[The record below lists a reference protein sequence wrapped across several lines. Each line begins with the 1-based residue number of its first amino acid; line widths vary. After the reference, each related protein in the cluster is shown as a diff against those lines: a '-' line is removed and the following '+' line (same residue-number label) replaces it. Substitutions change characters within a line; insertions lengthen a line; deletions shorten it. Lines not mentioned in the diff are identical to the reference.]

1 MNAQSLGRGTGSRML
16 ASGKDFA
23 LLAAIVPGLANP
35 LLVQVYR
42 SSFGTRPAYS
52 IYALYRTGRMSFDV
66 TVRVTVADPLA
77 GLEALLRGFVAG
89 RDFERAV
96 IDPLTRQMLRSAGA

>member
-1 MNAQSLGRGTGSRML
+1 MKTHSQGQGTGSRLL

-23 LLAAIVPGLANP
+23 LLATLVPGLANP

-42 SSFGTRPAYS
+42 SSFGARPAFS
-52 IYALYRTGRMSFDV
+52 VYALYRTGRMCFDV

-77 GLEALLRGFVAG
+77 SLEALLRHFVGG

-96 IDPLTRQMLRSAGA
+96 IDPLTQQMLRSAGD